1 MPISY
6 PYPGPNGTW
15 WDKWRCVHSEQEH
28 MAFLGYL
35 SQHSFVVEA
44 MDTSQLDAQ
53 YSAFSTYWVTSTG
66 SAFPAP
72 LPPGMR

>member
-1 MPISY
+1 
-6 PYPGPNGTW
+6 
-15 WDKWRCVHSEQEH
+15 